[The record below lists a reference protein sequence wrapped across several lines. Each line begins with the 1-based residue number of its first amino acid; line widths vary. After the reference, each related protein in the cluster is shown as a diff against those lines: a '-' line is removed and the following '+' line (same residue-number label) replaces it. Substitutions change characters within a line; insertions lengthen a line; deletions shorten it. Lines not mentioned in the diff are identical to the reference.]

1 MHDGIQ
7 SPINPFS
14 PLFPPIYGEQGGEY
28 YHYPPRGYKYT
39 IPRVGC
45 NKYNHIDNREGV
57 LEVRDNQWLVQAFER
72 CISEFPTGRGHR
84 NCRLLPRAAC
94 LAVKL
99 GVDESTYVERI
110 REVAPDMSAYDI
122 HRAFRTA
129 THKVKPYGAAGGSF
143 SQWRQHSRS
152 DRQQSCTQ
160 KRFQHH
166 VQNTIAAGGDV
177 RTFEELMRLSP
188 EPVADMLPEEQAWHQ
203 LRRLFPDDNAM
214 VYIFR
219 NDPPMPGV
227 LGRSVRS
234 VRDWLD
240 ESHGQSPVS
249 FGELVVPNPF
259 SGELGRTTEGRPSY
273 VAQSCLASFQHLILE
288 FDEMPLAEQCS
299 FWAGFIRKSKI
310 PLLTLVYSG
319 GKSIHGCIN
328 IGAVD
333 VDQWNRKRDQIE
345 VLFAADE
352 NHSFR
357 ADTQAMRPRTGTRLA
372 GATRIGNGNL
382 QRLLWACTLG
392 QAKQASQIAA
402 SGINSTVPPWGNSK

>member
-1 MHDGIQ
+1 MTAF
-7 SPINPFS
+7 NPPS
-14 PLFPPIYGEQGGEY
+14 IPLVPCFLPSTGSRGVNIIIT
-28 YHYPPRGYKYT
+28 PPRGYKYT

-45 NKYNHIDNREGV
+45 NKYNHIANRKGDLKMRDNRC
-57 LEVRDNQWLVQAFER
+57 LSQAFER
-72 CISEFPTGRGHR
+72 CISEFPTGRGQR
-84 NCRLLPRAAC
+84 NCKLLPRAAC

-99 GVDESTYVERI
+99 GVDESTYEERI

-122 HRAFRTA
+122 RRAFRTA
-129 THKVKPYGAAGGSF
+129 MYKVKPDGAVGGSF
-143 SQWRQHSRS
+143 SQWRRHARLDKEQP
-152 DRQQSCTQ
+152 CTP
-160 KRFQHH
+160 KGFPRH

-177 RTFEELMRLSP
+177 RTFEELMNLSP
-188 EPVADMLPEEQAWHQ
+188 DPVADMLPEEQASHQ
-203 LRRLFPDDNAM
+203 LRCLFPDDNAM

-219 NDPPMPGV
+219 KDPPTPGV

-273 VAQSCLASFQHLILE
+273 VAQSCLASLRHMILE

-333 VDQWNRKRDQIE
+333 VDQWHRKRDQIE
-345 VLFAADE
+345 ALFAADE
-352 NHSFR
+352 NTAFR

-372 GATRIGNGNL
+372 GATRSGNGNL